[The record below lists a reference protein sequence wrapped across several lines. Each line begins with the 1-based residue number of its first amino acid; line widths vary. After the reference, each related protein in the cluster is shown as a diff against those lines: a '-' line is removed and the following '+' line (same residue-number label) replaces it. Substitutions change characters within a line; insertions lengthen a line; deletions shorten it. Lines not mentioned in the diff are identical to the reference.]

1 MQKRSLNPP
10 AVKALALDLDG
21 TVLGPDKSFSERTL
35 KALRGCRERGLAL
48 LIVTG
53 RAVEAAEKYR
63 AAMEARGPMVYFNGA
78 VVADMPGG
86 AILSS
91 TLLCLEAV
99 EYCADLSRSMGV
111 YYQVFLPGNAGDPR
125 ERLVAERW
133 CAEAEMY
140 LDHTGI
146 RAEIR
151 DIREAVAA
159 PGVKGCIKGMFIA
172 EDAAQERIRLKL
184 AERFGGALYVARTL
198 RNFLEI
204 MDPRVSKGEGLGIAL
219 ASRGIKP
226 WEAVAFGDEE
236 NDLPMFAAAGFSV
249 APGNAKEPVRR
260 AADLVVSS
268 NAEDGVAAFLEETF
282 LR

>member
-1 MQKRSLNPP
+1 MQKRSLDPR

-21 TVLGPDKSFSERTL
+21 TVLGPDKSLSQRTF
-35 KALRGCRERGLAL
+35 KALRGCRERGLDL

-78 VVADMPGG
+78 VVADMPDG

-91 TLLCLEAV
+91 TLLCLEAA
-99 EYCADLSRSMGV
+99 EYCVGLSRSMGV
-111 YYQVFLPGNAGDPR
+111 YYQVFLPGSAEDPR
-125 ERLVAERW
+125 QRLIAERW
-133 CAEAEMY
+133 RAEAEMY

-151 DIREAVAA
+151 DIGEAIAA
-159 PGVKGCIKGMFIA
+159 PGMRGCIKAMFIA
-172 EDAAQERIRLKL
+172 EDAVQEQIRLKL
-184 AERFGGALYVARTL
+184 RERFGDALYVARTL

-219 ASRGIKP
+219 ASRGIRP
-226 WEAVAFGDEE
+226 GEAIAFGDEE

-249 APGNAKEPVRR
+249 APANAKEPV
-260 AADLVVSS
+260 
-268 NAEDGVAAFLEETF
+268 
-282 LR
+282 